1 MFTRKKLVLLAAI
14 MLLLCI
20 GLATADTGEPQ
31 VPETQGFVTS
41 TAMSPIG
48 TVTETD
54 SIVNIIANQ
63 GRDTLPFPLD
73 GPVLVEYT
81 ARIRR
86 LPSL

>member
-1 MFTRKKLVLLAAI
+1 MFTNKKLVLLAAI
-14 MLLLCI
+14 MLCI
-20 GLATADTGEPQ
+20 GPAMADTGVPQ

-41 TAMSPIG
+41 DAMSAIG

-73 GPVLVEYT
+73 GPVLIEYT

-86 LPSL
+86 LPSR